1 MERIL
6 AYAADLCDLFAV
18 CKMARASNDAS
29 RIVCANVIQENEKRL
44 HEARIKNQGKS
55 RTRQDLNKLFNKL
68 NQTAATHLKMSEKFN
83 PSCYNASVISNC
95 WYGPVLEFPPGSWWG
110 IRMDCSRD
118 HMHDPFDKDIHE
130 GPFGVVSV
138 CTSHTNINEDVD
150 LGDFLTLTGQIYS
163 EDQPDADSFIRNYKN
178 QIPLRLIRS
187 YNLQNDIAP
196 NTGYRYDGLY
206 IVIGCWIGAASNG
219 IKYNKFALMRLAGQE
234 PPSWSRIN
242 SELSAQQCV
251 PPSRSNHSSVY
262 DLRKCS
268 YNSSGI
274 CGKRKLSHKDD
285 LQAAK
290 TTLTFVGRK
299 SVPESSIVT
308 RHVFKKPS
316 SNSENAIST
325 TVSDQKPLTCLGAS
339 STKTHSTNISIRIGL
354 YESSHNAQDAK
365 RNVSTMLHKPSKS
378 IDIAIRTA
386 LDMESS
392 TPKDDNKLVAKLDKP
407 LDNPQ
412 LKCENVTCN
421 NYIVPESANEIV
433 YPLKKR
439 GRNLQ
444 VLNSEHSHT
453 PDLSSSVNSL
463 ENSGEDIIEH
473 KEQLQNVQQYSDSQ
487 NLNPNNE
494 PDVQI
499 SNPRNES
506 TPRNSISTH
515 DKIPKHHDTLEASN
529 DSLCAQSIKSL
540 DSLTPDKIL
549 NLINKEKHH
558 PLSKLLIGN
567 VIGLTTEECAMLDG
581 SKATTLDSKSKMHI
595 SSKVNLRKNRRK
607 KGDNIKENVA
617 CLDNRR
623 YCKYSK
629 SKRLAWKVHSEAGK
643 FDKALPGVDCQSCN
657 DQKCNARKNDQ
668 SGISKKSNE
677 YLSPFRVQTSL
688 QTIAQHT
695 RSSYDI
701 KTRLRTDKDAVG
713 STRKQDFSDSS
724 IKKNRYKK
732 RDREIANL
740 SIDANFGPITR
751 GPRNRRLR
759 CKTNTYA
766 NKRCCST
773 FNTVIYLPSK
783 RCKSSFKRKS
793 KLTKH
798 AGDGQTKNRY
808 GISNALR
815 TKVED
820 DSMERQKG
828 FEATVDTDSA
838 NKDYNRNNVGKRK
851 ENRVVTIDT
860 DDRNIS
866 KVTFDR
872 SLRKRL
878 TRTIPLSSHHGTAQT
893 APLLHYFHKK
903 QTQKPSTMDATTQCR
918 LISENP
924 EVYVIGQLNDRRA
937 ILKMEWDKYEK
948 LRSESISCDAADDD
962 DRGLEI
968 CQTSRPGAASTFAKR
983 SNANRRDDEE
993 KQDRMSA
1000 FVPVTNAFDSDLRIA
1015 RLRSLGFKPIIK
1027 PRSPLIFAYDSSQ
1040 DPMSKVTKRDVAER
1054 YEGYKY
1060 ASKDD
1065 NTVVYMDDELQY
1077 QDIEEEEE
1085 EDEEDVSANTS
1096 VQSRNEDAFP
1106 ETSCENVDSPW
1117 HGWKKIEANNRS
1129 YWIGW

>member
-1 MERIL
+1 
-6 AYAADLCDLFAV
+6 
-18 CKMARASNDAS
+18 MARPSNDAS
-29 RIVCANVIQENEKRL
+29 RIVRANIIQENEKRL

-55 RTRQDLNKLFNKL
+55 RARQDLNKLFNKL
-68 NQTAATHLKMSEKFN
+68 NQAEATSLKTSEKFN
-83 PSCYNASVISNC
+83 SLCYNASIISNC
-95 WYGPVLEFPPGSWWG
+95 WYGPVLGFPPGSWWG

-130 GPFGVVSV
+130 GPFGVVSI
-138 CTSHTNINEDVD
+138 CTSHTNMNEDVD
-150 LGDFLTLTGQIYS
+150 LGNFLTLTGQVFN
-163 EDQPDADSFIRNYKN
+163 EDQPDADPFLRNYKN

-206 IVIGCWIGAASNG
+206 IVISCWIGVASNG
-219 IKYNKFALMRLAGQE
+219 IKYNKFTLMRLAGQE
-234 PPSWSRIN
+234 PPSWSKTN
-242 SELSAQQCV
+242 PDQFSARQCV
-251 PPSRSNHSSVY
+251 PPSRLNHSSVY

-268 YNSSGI
+268 YNSGGI
-274 CGKRKLSHKDD
+274 CGKRKLSHRDD
-285 LQAAK
+285 SPAAK
-290 TTLTFVGRK
+290 TTSTFVDVGRK
-299 SVPESSIVT
+299 PVPESSIVT
-308 RHVFKKPS
+308 RHVFKKPP
-316 SNSENAIST
+316 SNAENATST
-325 TVSDQKPLTCLGAS
+325 IVSDQKPLTCLGAS
-339 STKTHSTNISIRIGL
+339 STKTHSTNISIRMGL

-386 LDMESS
+386 LDMESVRAAS
-392 TPKDDNKLVAKLDKP
+392 RDDNKLVTKLDKA

-412 LKCENVTCN
+412 IKSENVTCN
-421 NYIVPESANEIV
+421 GYILPENANEV
-433 YPLKKR
+433 VCPLKKR

-444 VLNSEHSHT
+444 ALNSTEPSHT
-453 PDLSSSVNSL
+453 PVLSSSPNNL
-463 ENSGEDIIEH
+463 EDGANIVE
-473 KEQLQNVQQYSDSQ
+473 EQLPNVQDHSYSQD
-487 NLNPNNE
+487 LNPSNE

-499 SNPRNES
+499 SNLRDES
-506 TPRNSISTH
+506 TVPKNSISTQ
-515 DKIPKHHDTLEASN
+515 DKVPNHNDTTLEVSN

-567 VIGLTTEECAMLDG
+567 VIGLTTEECAMLNG
-581 SKATTLDSKSKMHI
+581 SKVTTLDSKSKMHI

-623 YCKYSK
+623 YCKYSR
-629 SKRLAWKVHSEAGK
+629 SKRLAWKVQSEAGK

-657 DQKCNARKNDQ
+657 DQKCNSNARKNDQ

-677 YLSPFRVQTSL
+677 YLAPFRVKTSL

-701 KTRLRTDKDAVG
+701 KTRLRTDKGAVG
-713 STRKQDFSDSS
+713 SMKQDFSDSS
-724 IKKNRYKK
+724 KKKK

-759 CKTNTYA
+759 CKNNTYA

-773 FNTVIYLPSK
+773 FNTVIYSPSK

-793 KLTKH
+793 KLTKVKRV
-798 AGDGQTKNRY
+798 GDGRPKTRY
-808 GISNALR
+808 AISNALR
-815 TKVED
+815 TKVD
-820 DSMERQKG
+820 GDSMERQKS
-828 FEATVDTDSA
+828 FEATVDTDNA

-851 ENRVVTIDT
+851 ENRVVKIDT

-878 TRTIPLSSHHGTAQT
+878 TRTIPLSSHHGTAPT
-893 APLLHYFHKK
+893 KPLLHYFHKK
-903 QTQKPSTMDATTQCR
+903 PTQKPSTMDATTQCR
-918 LISENP
+918 LITDNP
-924 EVYVIGQLNDRRA
+924 EIYVIGQLNDRRA

-948 LRSESISCDAADDD
+948 LRSESISCDEDQ
-962 DRGLEI
+962 EFPT
-968 CQTSRPGAASTFAKR
+968 CQASRPSTFATR
-983 SNANRRDDEE
+983 SNDEGR
-993 KQDRMSA
+993 KQDRTSA

-1015 RLRSLGFKPIIK
+1015 RLRSIGFKPIIK
-1027 PRSPLIFAYDSSQ
+1027 PRSPLVDSSQ
-1040 DPMSKVTKRDVAER
+1040 DPLSKVARRDVAER
-1054 YEGYKY
+1054 YDKY
-1060 ASKDD
+1060 ASEDD

-1077 QDIEEEEE
+1077 QDIEEEENT
-1085 EDEEDVSANTS
+1085 SADTS

-1106 ETSCENVDSPW
+1106 ETSCENMEPPW